1 MQGKNARV
9 HCTQKRPV
17 MRRLSCSMIHRPCL
31 TLRRLALASPARQ
44 ESKKW
49 AAAHFQIHFFHHHHH
64 HFHHFTTLLD
74 CMQQQRCNNPILK
87 SSKRRSSLSFLSPL
101 SLLFTLNVKIQVCLK
116 KSFIKLQCQ
125 SEITHTAANYY
136 FCWNLL
142 LIISRDEGY
151 FEAFEWCSI
160 AIGPNWWLGVNVA
173 FFLNFF
179 KRFVS
184 VCIQQRTRR
193 TWTNLCGWPKK
204 HAS

>member
-1 MQGKNARV
+1 MHSAAEKTCASLLYDSQTLSNAK
-9 HCTQKRPV
+9 T
-17 MRRLSCSMIHRPCL
+17 LSPCQ
-31 TLRRLALASPARQ
+31 Q

-136 FCWNLL
+136 FLL
-142 LIISRDEGY
+142 KPFIDHL
-151 FEAFEWCSI
+151 
-160 AIGPNWWLGVNVA
+160 
-173 FFLNFF
+173 
-179 KRFVS
+179 KR
-184 VCIQQRTRR
+184 RR
-193 TWTNLCGWPKK
+193 LL
-204 HAS
+204 

>member
-1 MQGKNARV
+1 MHSEKSW
-9 HCTQKRPV
+9 CTVQPRRPV
-17 MRRLSCSMIHRPCL
+17 RLSSMIHRPCL
-31 TLRRLALASPARQ
+31 TLRRLALASKRV
-44 ESKKW
+44 KNGRLHIFKY
-49 AAAHFQIHFFHHHHH
+49 IFFTIIIII
-64 HFHHFTTLLD
+64 FIIL
-74 CMQQQRCNNPILK
+74 QRCSSMQRCCNPILK

-136 FCWNLL
+136 FLL
-142 LIISRDEGY
+142 KPIIDHLKRRRLLWSFWVVFNSHWTQLMTWSR
-151 FEAFEWCSI
+151 CS
-160 AIGPNWWLGVNVA
+160 
-173 FFLNFF
+173 FLSTFF